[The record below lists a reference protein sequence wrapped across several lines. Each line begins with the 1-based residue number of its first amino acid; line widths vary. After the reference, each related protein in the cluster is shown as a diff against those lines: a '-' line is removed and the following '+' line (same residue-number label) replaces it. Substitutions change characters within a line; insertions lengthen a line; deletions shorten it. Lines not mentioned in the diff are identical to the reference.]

1 MRIPAQQ
8 RFIAPHSPAE
18 SAHKHPPSRLHA
30 QMVASAPRFSSYNR
44 TNKLRPFCLMCPSR
58 WIPLSSMA
66 KVQSGAPSNP
76 RRLQRSSTKS
86 VEHIMDEPA
95 CANGVLRP
103 FFVSLALLPA
113 LLYCPPRLDAQPG
126 ITPHIEAIRFWSFGD
141 VTRIAIQTQ
150 GSYQMTSDQVDNP
163 PRLYFDLNG
172 LRPPASAHHG
182 LETFQVG
189 DHRLKQI
196 RLAEVNPGTTR
207 VVFDLEGPV
216 DVVSS
221 QLVNPDRLMIEL
233 RPKDTSL
240 PASSSTRN
248 VKGPRHSDLPAPV
261 IVNPAP
267 TRAANDL

>member
-30 QMVASAPRFSSYNR
+30 QMVASPQRLSSYNR
-44 TNKLRPFCLMCPSR
+44 TNKLRPFCLMSPSR
-58 WIPLSSMA
+58 RIPLSSTA
-66 KVQSGAPSNP
+66 KVRAGAAPSP
-76 RRLQRSSTKS
+76 PRLQRSSTKS

-95 CANGVLRP
+95 RANGPFRP
-103 FFVSLALLPA
+103 FFVSLAFLTPLLC
-113 LLYCPPRLDAQPG
+113 CPLSVDAQPG

-150 GSYQMTSDQVDNP
+150 GSYQMTSDQVDTP

-182 LETFQVG
+182 IETFQVG
-189 DHRLKQI
+189 DHRLKKI
-196 RLAEVNPGTTR
+196 RVSEINPGTTR